1 MSTLERD
8 ELIAEVSRNLAARG
22 NAHAFTPA
30 LEDHYRTSIARQR
43 RRSVMAAALIG
54 LMVLCAF
61 VVHRTF
67 FTDTTSDP
75 IAFRRWLFTMAAIVA
90 VAAATLAG
98 AAVSRSHRG
107 IDRSTIFGV
116 IAIAALVTVSFRVE
130 TGDAATIGIY
140 CWVMVPL
147 AATNLTSL
155 HFRQALVS
163 VVSADAIYAA
173 GLVTIPDLDPFVHVP
188 ALLLTISVSVMTLWG
203 SYRNDRDHRALFLYM
218 TRERLSAERSAEQ
231 NAALREMTT
240 LDPLTGIPNRRA
252 FEARLAEIRADA
264 GVVALAMV
272 DIDHFKAF
280 NDLYGHPEGDRCLT
294 AVARALTSAMRGR
307 RDLVARLGGE
317 EFVVLAALATPTDA
331 PALLERLRRA
341 VEKLAIPHA
350 TAGRAARPVVT
361 VSLGCAVFTAME
373 ASSQREAMERADRAL
388 YASKRG
394 GRNRW
399 TIYDAALASHGEA
412 GLAREVDEVGL

>member
-1 MSTLERD
+1 MTTLARD
-8 ELIAEVSRNLAARG
+8 ELIAEVNRNLAAHRG
-22 NAHAFTPA
+22 ALAFTPA
-30 LEDHYRTSIARQR
+30 LEDHYRASIAHQR
-43 RRSVMAAALIG
+43 RRSVIAAAAIG
-54 LMVLCAF
+54 LAVLVAF
-61 VVHRTF
+61 VVHRAF
-67 FTDTTSDP
+67 FTDISAEP
-75 IAFRRWLFTMAAIVA
+75 AAFRHWLFAMAAIVA
-90 VAAATLAG
+90 VAAATLIG

-116 IAIAALVTVSFRVE
+116 IAIGALVAASFRVE
-130 TGDAATIGIY
+130 PGEAATIGIY

-163 VVSADAIYAA
+163 VIVADAIFAA
-173 GLVTIPDLDPFVHVP
+173 AVVSMPRLDPFVHVP
-188 ALLLTISVSVMTLWG
+188 ALLLTISASVMTLWG
-203 SYRNDRDHRALFLYM
+203 NYRNDRDHRSLFLYM
-218 TRERLSAERSAEQ
+218 TRERLFAERSAEQ

-240 LDPLTGIPNRRA
+240 LDPLTGIANRRA
-252 FEARLAEIRADA
+252 FEARLAEIRSDGGAI
-264 GVVALAMV
+264 ALAMV

-280 NDLYGHPEGDRCLT
+280 NDLYGHLEGDRCLT
-294 AVARALTSAMRGR
+294 AVARALSSAMRGR

-317 EFVVLAALATPTDA
+317 EFVVVADLATATDA

-350 TAGRAARPVVT
+350 GAGRSTRPVVT
-361 VSLGCAVFTAME
+361 VSLGCTVLGSGE
-373 ASSQREAMERADRAL
+373 ASSRRAALERADRAL

-399 TIYDAALASHGEA
+399 TIYDDALRSDGEA
-412 GLAREVDEVGL
+412 GLPREVDEVGL